1 MKIITRFSLLL
12 LSLFLLVL
20 LAGCNRATPTP
31 ARSTPLP
38 PPPTA
43 LTLPT
48 RAPFT
53 PTPEKQPVMAST
65 AAAIEDTP
73 TPNTSGTAAADA
85 SPATETDV
93 LGWAY
98 VDRLVTSLRSIPG
111 GKIITSLHAG
121 DRLDVLGKS
130 ADGKW
135 LKVRYQ
141 PDPDA
146 AAQTGWVPLVV
157 VRTLVD
163 PKELPVADTAAP
175 QESEPAATPSGKAVA
190 TGTILAKKL
199 NLRAGP
205 GINQKII
212 GKLLSGQK
220 IDVLGRTENS
230 QWLQVQTTDGKTGW
244 AAARWIKLDKP
255 VDQLPV
261 TGKALTAVPKPVP
274 VSAAGSRAGGRIV
287 FQESSGGPIYIMNAD
302 GSGLRQVTT
311 GLDPALSPDGSK
323 IAFARWSGQKGI
335 WILNLA
341 DGSER
346 LGFGHEHAR
355 SPSWTPDGSII
366 VFERTLTSWECRET
380 PLGCYTDQQ
389 IYDFFGGKDCRDF
402 GWWGVFCIWDFP
414 PHNTYFNYAAT
425 EINLNN
431 EKVRDLASPPFAK
444 APYHS
449 PVNSDVLMLIPEGIA
464 VVTDSDNA
472 TLRRVVSNGHL
483 GAPVYS
489 PDGKYIYVSQQSGDH
504 WDIWRYNADG
514 SNPVALTRPPGIRDR
529 AIHSVAPAP
538 SPDGRSILF
547 LTNREGDGSQWK
559 LWIMNSDGSNQR
571 PFAPKALA
579 NIHFKFDFGR
589 ERVLSW
595 R

>member
-1 MKIITRFSLLL
+1 MKIIHRYTLLL
-12 LSLFLLVL
+12 LSLFLLIV
-20 LAGCNRATPTP
+20 LAGCAKTTPTP
-31 ARSTPLP
+31 VGSTPLP

-43 LTLPT
+43 LTLPD

-53 PTPEKQPVMAST
+53 PTPEKPPVMAST
-65 AAAIEDTP
+65 AVAPEDTS
-73 TPNTSGTAAADA
+73 TPETSETTAEEDTSTAD
-85 SPATETDV
+85 TDV

-98 VDRLVTSLRSIPG
+98 VNRLQTSLRNTPG
-111 GKIITSLHAG
+111 GKITATLHAG
-121 DRLDVLGKS
+121 DRLDILGKS

-141 PDPDA
+141 PDPDSA
-146 AAQTGWVPLVV
+146 AKTGWVPVVV
-157 VRTLVD
+157 VRSLVD
-163 PKELPVADTAAP
+163 PKEITVVDTTDTQTEEPV
-175 QESEPAATPSGKAVA
+175 ATPSGEVVA
-190 TGTILAKKL
+190 TGTVLARKL
-199 NLRAGP
+199 NLRSGP
-205 GINQKII
+205 GIKQSII
-212 GKLLSGQK
+212 DKLTSGQK
-220 IDVLGRTENS
+220 ISVLGRSDNS
-230 QWLQVQTTDGKTGW
+230 QWLQVQTADGKTGW
-244 AAARWIKLDKP
+244 AAARWIKLNKP
-255 VDQLPV
+255 VKELPV
-261 TGKALTAVPKPVP
+261 TGKALSAVPKPVP
-274 VSAAGSRAGGRIV
+274 VSTAGSGAGGRIV

-302 GSGLRQVTT
+302 GTGLRQVAT

-355 SPSWTPDGSII
+355 SPSWSPDGSTI
-366 VFERTLTSWECRET
+366 VFERTLDAWECRET

-389 IYDFFGGKDCRDF
+389 IFDFFGGNDCRDF
-402 GWWGVFCIWDFP
+402 GWWGVYCIWDFP

-431 EKVRDLASPPFAK
+431 EKIRDLASPPFAK

-449 PVNSDVLMLIPEGIA
+449 PVNNDVLMLIPEGIA
-464 VVTDSDNA
+464 VVSDTDNA
-472 TLRRVVSNGHL
+472 SLQRVVSNGHL
-483 GAPVYS
+483 GAPVFS

-589 ERVLSW
+589 ERVLNW